1 MGLLLAVLFSRG
13 VTPAQGASHARPPD
27 VSLYDE
33 PVRLVDDTGT
43 QLELSSFQGRQVLL
57 TMFYTRCRSACPVTV
72 RKLRQI
78 EQAFADRGR
87 PIDIVLVS
95 YDSDFDHPKVLARYR
110 DREKLPPGWRLLCGQ
125 PLQVERLAQH
135 IGLWRYLDMG
145 DHIFHSYRIV
155 LLDEAGVVR
164 KALDSDHNN
173 VSSLF
178 EGAGN
183 DVEPAGARP

>member
-1 MGLLLAVLFSRG
+1 M
-13 VTPAQGASHARPPD
+13 TPAQGASPARPPD

-33 PVRLVDDTGT
+33 ALRFVDDTGT
-43 QLELSSFQGRQVLL
+43 QLDLSSFQGRQVLL
-57 TMFYTRCRSACPVTV
+57 TMFYTRCRSACPATMG
-72 RKLRQI
+72 KLRQI
-78 EQAFADRGR
+78 DQAFADRGR
-87 PIDIVLVS
+87 SIEIVLVS
-95 YDSDFDHPKVLARYR
+95 YDSDFDHPKMLARYR
-110 DREKLPPGWRLLCGQ
+110 DREKLPPRWRLLSGQ

-178 EGAGN
+178 EGAGD
-183 DVEPAGARP
+183 DVEPAGANP